1 MATSTSER
9 VEPAR
14 RTGREVV
21 ALCALGLGVVAIA
34 AAILPDFCRVAWV
47 PAAVA
52 VALGFGVL
60 ELGLR
65 RKRYALVGILL
76 GWFAFSYSFALMVW
90 G

>member
-21 ALCALGLGVVAIA
+21 ALCSLVLGVIAIA
-34 AAILPDFCRVAWV
+34 AAVIPASCEMAWI

-65 RKRYALVGILL
+65 RKRYALLGILL